1 MLVKSWQG
9 LLSQG
14 IYSTSSITPK
24 VVYADIN
31 SLLTVY
37 QTYHPES
44 AAYVTSAK
52 QFFKDISK
60 SKRAY
65 SGVIVYAFKDDAKH
79 PFFEVG
85 DIIIGYNGKPIKN
98 YEDFRTAYKTD
109 KSGEVEFL
117 RLIDGRFDEM
127 KRPISDTDIVGF
139 LDLTE

>member
-1 MLVKSWQG
+1 MLVKSRQE

-14 IYSTSSITPK
+14 IYSTLSITPE
-24 VVYADIN
+24 VVYVDMN

-60 SKRAY
+60 NKREY
-65 SGVIVYAFKDDAKH
+65 RGVIIFAFKDDAKH

-85 DIIIGYNGKPIKN
+85 AIIVGYNGKPIKTN
-98 YEDFRTAYKTD
+98 EDFRAAYKTD
-109 KSGEVEFL
+109 NSGTVEFF
-117 RLIDGRFDEM
+117 RLIDGLFDEM